1 MSLDT
6 IGLVLNGL
14 KWIKDQDSAQKENTR
29 ILNDFLDFCFRMYD
43 VICENK
49 EAFNSE
55 EGTKAR
61 QDLFEVVQETEG
73 LFKKNKTSKRFKK
86 LVNNKKT
93 LQMINSLHKRL
104 KNTYQLL
111 VLSGLTGQKK
121 KSQIIENYDEQ
132 KKLVGEAVNNANYV
146 AVLTE
151 AIIEGGR
158 NDIVIDVLRF
168 IKKPESLNNI
178 YNLIPFLDLLCV
190 AEEGLKKNELSYIE
204 SEEIKEQISKLII
217 SNGVQLMNVQGL
229 FFECSM
235 KTLQC
240 IFQTNQNTNNESALP
255 ILLLIERFY
264 ERSQQIVEKKIK
276 KLKKKAKVWKM
287 MSSHFNDQQLSQ
299 VLHRM
304 NFNLIKSYLNL
315 SLLNC
320 EELTIFSKYDLLN
333 PSQYSILFQSQ
344 LQLEI
349 EKLTK
354 NSKENT
360 SKHEKENQ
368 NERKKDHDKIKEL
381 EALLEKSTASRNQI
395 NEKLIIEEKLKN
407 EYQDLSKSQKLEINK
422 LNHQMNSVQNV
433 KVNNYQKKSQNFQ
446 ETSVHKGQFSLI
458 TKTAVRIG
466 SDIDLRES
474 LFQYVTN
481 YLKNTERFFSETYLD
496 KYLQFSSSF
505 TKYFDICNTKIQ
517 IPINKFENINLK
529 TLDYSF
535 RYDFKTMKT
544 NTTRAAIKEF
554 RKLIES
560 LFDEICDKYLDDES
574 EEDEIEEY
582 YSYSQKNGGGRYSNY
597 RGRGRGRGR
606 GKRYVRK
613 DRERRKEREWRKER
627 GGRKDRDG
635 RRGRGKKNKKKKSG
649 RKKKYTWKPKD
660 FQDQFE
666 IQTQNTLKLFWL
678 IHWEGYKLNSFD
690 NCVYNQ
696 EKMRPISNKII
707 NPNTEIEFVFPYYIT
722 KADKIVWKA
731 LVNKI

>member
-49 EAFNSE
+49 EAFKSE
-55 EGTKAR
+55 EGKKAR
-61 QDLFEVVQETEG
+61 QDLFEVVQETEV

-93 LQMINSLHKRL
+93 LQTINSLHKRL

-132 KKLVGEAVNNANYV
+132 KKLVGEAVDTTNCGS
-146 AVLTE
+146 VLTE

-178 YNLIPFLDLLCV
+178 NNLVPFLDLLCI

-204 SEEIKEQISKLII
+204 SEEIKEHISKLII
-217 SNGVQLMNVQGL
+217 FNGMQLFNVQGL

-235 KTLQC
+235 KTIQY
-240 IFQTNQNTNNESALP
+240 IFQTNQNTNNGSALP
-255 ILLLIERFY
+255 TLLLIARFY

-276 KLKKKAKVWKM
+276 KLKKKVKVWKM

-304 NFNLIKSYLNL
+304 NFNLVKPYLNL
-315 SLLNC
+315 SLLSC

-333 PSQYSILFQSQ
+333 PSQYTTLFQTQ
-344 LQLEI
+344 LELEI
-349 EKLTK
+349 EKLKK
-354 NSKENT
+354 NSNENGN
-360 SKHEKENQ
+360 KDDKENQ
-368 NERKKDHDKIKEL
+368 NERKEDQDKIKEL
-381 EALLEKSTASRNQI
+381 QVLLENSKASRDKL

-407 EYQDLSKSQKLEINK
+407 EYQNLSKSQKLEINK
-422 LNHQMNSVQNV
+422 LNHQLKSVPNV
-433 KVNNYQKKSQNFQ
+433 KVNNGEEKKSQTYQ
-446 ETSVHKGQFSLI
+446 ETSVNNDQFSMI
-458 TKTAVRIG
+458 TKAAVRIG
-466 SDIDLRES
+466 SDIDLREPLTS
-474 LFQYVTN
+474 FVSN
-481 YLKNTERFFSETYLD
+481 YFDNTESFFSETYLG

-505 TKYFDICNTKIQ
+505 SQYIDICNTKIQ
-517 IPINKFENINLK
+517 IPINKFENINLE
-529 TLDYSF
+529 TLDNSL

-544 NTTRAAIKEF
+544 KTARAAIKEF
-554 RKLIES
+554 RKLIETLS
-560 LFDEICDKYLDDES
+560 DEIEDNEADKS
-574 EEDEIEEY
+574 EEDEIEEKN
-582 YSYSQKNGGGRYSNY
+582 SFHQNNGGGRYSKY

-606 GKRYVRK
+606 GRRYENR
-613 DRERRKEREWRKER
+613 DR
-627 GGRKDRDG
+627 
-635 RRGRGKKNKKKKSG
+635 RRGRGSRMERKKRG

-660 FQDQFE
+660 FQDQFQ
-666 IQTQNTLKLFWL
+666 IQTINTLKLFWL

-690 NCVYNQ
+690 NFQYDE
-696 EKMRPISNKII
+696 EKMMPISNKII
-707 NPNTEIEFVFPYYIT
+707 NANQEIEFVFPYYIT
-722 KADKIVWKA
+722 KSDKIVWKA
-731 LVNKI
+731 LVN